1 MFIFTN
7 QILTTVRFM
16 GNLTSWFYS
25 ENLMTYEGEEDVDFE
40 WADND
45 ENINVID
52 ESDMKSIPKGIVKVS
67 LTKYSGSTL

>member
-1 MFIFTN
+1 
-7 QILTTVRFM
+7 
-16 GNLTSWFYS
+16 
-25 ENLMTYEGEEDVDFE
+25 MTYEGEEDVDFE

-67 LTKYSGSTL
+67 LTKYSGSTF